1 MSYLE
6 LHGVT
11 KEIRKNQVLRNISLT
26 IERGTVTGFRGVNGS
41 GKTMLLRIISG
52 LIHPT
57 AGSVTID
64 GRLLGKEIEFPPSMG
79 LLIENP
85 AFLEQYDALENL
97 RILNSI
103 SARKI
108 SDKELRG
115 LVERVGLGQAS
126 GKKYRKYSLGMKQ
139 RLGLAAAVLGEPDLV
154 LLDEPTNALD
164 VEGIEMLRGLIG
176 QERRRGAA
184 VVVACHD
191 TAFLDSVADV
201 IYCFE
206 NGSFVGTV
214 DPQGKDEEWG

>member
-6 LHGVT
+6 LHGVA

-85 AFLEQYDALENL
+85 AFLEQYDALDNL

-108 SDKELRG
+108 SDEELRG

-154 LLDEPTNALD
+154 LMDEPTNALD

-206 NGSFVGTV
+206 DGSFVGTV

>member
-85 AFLEQYDALENL
+85 AFLEQYDALDNL

-115 LVERVGLGQAS
+115 LVERVGLGQAN

-154 LLDEPTNALD
+154 LMDEPTNALD

-206 NGSFVGTV
+206 DGSFVGTV

>member
-6 LHGVT
+6 LHGVA

-115 LVERVGLGQAS
+115 LVERVGLGQAN

-154 LLDEPTNALD
+154 LMDEPTNALD

-191 TAFLDSVADV
+191 TAFLDSVADI

-214 DPQGKDEEWG
+214 APQGEDEEWG

>member
-214 DPQGKDEEWG
+214 APQGEDEEWG

>member
-115 LVERVGLGQAS
+115 LVERVGLGQAN

-206 NGSFVGTV
+206 DGSFVGTV

>member
-6 LHGVT
+6 LHGVA

-85 AFLEQYDALENL
+85 AFLEQYDALDNL

-164 VEGIEMLRGLIG
+164 VEGIEILRGLIG

-191 TAFLDSVADV
+191 TAFLDSVADI

-214 DPQGKDEEWG
+214 APQGEDEEWG

>member
-115 LVERVGLGQAS
+115 LVERVGLGQAN

-154 LLDEPTNALD
+154 LMDEPTNALD

-206 NGSFVGTV
+206 DGSFVGTV

>member
-115 LVERVGLGQAS
+115 LVERVGLGQAN

-154 LLDEPTNALD
+154 LMDEPTNALD
-164 VEGIEMLRGLIG
+164 VEGIQMLRGLIG

-206 NGSFVGTV
+206 DGSFVGTV

>member
-115 LVERVGLGQAS
+115 LVERVGLGQAN

-164 VEGIEMLRGLIG
+164 VEGIEILRGLIG

-191 TAFLDSVADV
+191 TAFLDSVADI

-214 DPQGKDEEWG
+214 APQGEDEEWG

>member
-6 LHGVT
+6 LHGVA

-85 AFLEQYDALENL
+85 AFLEQYDALDNL

-108 SDKELRG
+108 SDEELRG

-164 VEGIEMLRGLIG
+164 VEGIEILRGLIG

-206 NGSFVGTV
+206 DGSFVGTV

>member
-6 LHGVT
+6 LHGVA

-115 LVERVGLGQAS
+115 LVERVGLGQAN

-164 VEGIEMLRGLIG
+164 VEGIEILRGLIG

-191 TAFLDSVADV
+191 TAFLDSVADI

-214 DPQGKDEEWG
+214 APQGEDEEWG

>member
-6 LHGVT
+6 LHGVA

-85 AFLEQYDALENL
+85 AFLEQYDALDNL

-108 SDKELRG
+108 SDEELRG

-164 VEGIEMLRGLIG
+164 VEGIEILRGLIG

-191 TAFLDSVADV
+191 TAFLDSVADI

-214 DPQGKDEEWG
+214 APQGEDEEWG

>member
-85 AFLEQYDALENL
+85 AFLEQYDALDNL

-108 SDKELRG
+108 SDEELRG
-115 LVERVGLGQAS
+115 LVERVGLGQAN

-154 LLDEPTNALD
+154 LMDEPTNALD

-206 NGSFVGTV
+206 DGSFVGTV

>member
-6 LHGVT
+6 LHGVA

-85 AFLEQYDALENL
+85 AFLEQYDALDNL

-115 LVERVGLGQAS
+115 LVERVGLGQAN

-154 LLDEPTNALD
+154 LMDEPTNALD

-206 NGSFVGTV
+206 DGSFVGTV

>member
-6 LHGVT
+6 LHGVA

-115 LVERVGLGQAS
+115 LVERVGLGQAN

-154 LLDEPTNALD
+154 LMDEPTNALD

-206 NGSFVGTV
+206 DGSFVGTV

>member
-6 LHGVT
+6 LHGVA

-85 AFLEQYDALENL
+85 AFLEQYDALDNL

-115 LVERVGLGQAS
+115 LVERVGLGQAN
-126 GKKYRKYSLGMKQ
+126 GKKYRKDSVGMEQ
-139 RLGLAAAVLGEPDLV
+139 RLALAAALLGEPDLV
-154 LLDEPTNALD
+154 LMDEPTNALD

-206 NGSFVGTV
+206 DGSFVGTV

>member
-115 LVERVGLGQAS
+115 LVERVGLGQAN

-191 TAFLDSVADV
+191 TAFLDSVADI

-214 DPQGKDEEWG
+214 APQGEDEEWG

>member
-6 LHGVT
+6 LHGVA

-85 AFLEQYDALENL
+85 AFLEQYDALDNL

-108 SDKELRG
+108 SDEELRG

-206 NGSFVGTV
+206 DGSFVGTV

>member
-85 AFLEQYDALENL
+85 AFLEQYDALDNL

-115 LVERVGLGQAS
+115 LVERVGLGQAI

-154 LLDEPTNALD
+154 LMDEPTNALD

-206 NGSFVGTV
+206 DGSFVGTV

>member
-85 AFLEQYDALENL
+85 AFLEQYDALDNL

-108 SDKELRG
+108 SDEELRG

-164 VEGIEMLRGLIG
+164 VEGIEILRGLIG

-191 TAFLDSVADV
+191 TAFLDSVADI

-214 DPQGKDEEWG
+214 APQGEDEEWG

>member
-64 GRLLGKEIEFPPSMG
+64 GRLLGKEIEFPPSTG

-85 AFLEQYDALENL
+85 AFLEQYDALDNL

-115 LVERVGLGQAS
+115 LVERVGLGQAI

-191 TAFLDSVADV
+191 TAFLDFVADI

>member
-85 AFLEQYDALENL
+85 AFLEQYDALDNL

-103 SARKI
+103 SARII

-115 LVERVGLGQAS
+115 LVERVGLGQAN

-154 LLDEPTNALD
+154 LMDEPTNALD

-206 NGSFVGTV
+206 DGSFVGTV

>member
-115 LVERVGLGQAS
+115 LVERVGLGQAN

-191 TAFLDSVADV
+191 TAFLDSVADI